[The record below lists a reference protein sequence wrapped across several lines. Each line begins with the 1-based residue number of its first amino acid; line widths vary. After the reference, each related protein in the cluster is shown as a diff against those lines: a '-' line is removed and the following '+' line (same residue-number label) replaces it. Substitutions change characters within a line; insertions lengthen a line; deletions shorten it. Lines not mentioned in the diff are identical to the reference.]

1 MTALARLAHLL
12 RLPRYAVLP
21 AVVAGAS
28 AAYDPALRPRFEL
41 LLLLGAFLFA
51 VAGAEATLASRV
63 RPGETPRAGRGV
75 PAWVTLPVALL
86 AALLLVAARGWP
98 MFWVCAAAIL
108 LACAFAAGPRLS
120 DTPLAGPITILWM
133 GPLASVGA
141 ALALVGTVAPAAL
154 WIGLPIGFLADAA
167 RRAWI
172 AAAAENADAG
182 AAVAGPSAPPWFA
195 GDYVAAF
202 GVVPV
207 LIVAGGLPEV
217 ALLALLAL
225 PWTLREFARIRAGYT
240 WRDAVTRTRLMHAAF
255 ALLLAA
261 TTFAA
266 RVFATRAA

>member
-51 VAGAEATLASRV
+51 VAGAEATLATRA
-63 RPGETPRAGRGV
+63 RPGEPSRARGV
-75 PAWVTLPVALL
+75 PAWVTLAVALL
-86 AALLLVAARGWP
+86 AAVLLVAARGWP
-98 MFWVCAAAIL
+98 MFWISVAATL
-108 LACAFAAGPRLS
+108 LACAFAAGPRLA
-120 DTPLAGPITILWM
+120 DTGLAAPITILWM
-133 GPLASVGA
+133 GPLATAGA
-141 ALALVGTVAPAAL
+141 ALALVGTVAPPAL

-172 AAAAENADAG
+172 AASFEDRRM
-182 AAVAGPSAPPWFA
+182 PEAPAWFA
-195 GDYVAAF
+195 GDLVAAF
-202 GVVPV
+202 GVIPV
-207 LIVAGGLPEV
+207 LVVAGGLPMI

-225 PWTLREFARIRAGYT
+225 PWTLREFQRVRAGYT
-240 WRDAVTRTRLMHAAF
+240 WRDAVGRTRLLHAAF

-261 TTFAA
+261 PTVAA